1 MSKTNFP
8 LSFMKRSLAI
18 PAIAVFSVSILMA
31 GGQDQNRGNSRWAE
45 GLSAK
50 TRMAIN
56 TVGDDLDRLNE
67 SHEKLIKA
75 AGELGSLYLQL
86 SQKVQEVSRL
96 ARKAEK
102 SGAMEIKELFQAT
115 RDMQEMQMSFNLQYL
130 QLQNEISKENRQ
142 FSMVSNIMKNKHDT
156 AKDSINIIR

>member
-8 LSFMKRSLAI
+8 FGFMKRSLAI
-18 PAIAVFSVSILMA
+18 LATAVFSVSILMA
-31 GGQDQNRGNSRWAE
+31 GGQDRNRGNSLRAV
-45 GLSAK
+45 GLSPE

-67 SHEKLIKA
+67 SHEKLFKA
-75 AGELGSLYLQL
+75 AGELGNLYFLL

-96 ARKAEK
+96 ARNAEK
-102 SGAMEIKELFQAT
+102 SRGMGTKELFQAT
-115 RDMQEMQMSFNLQYL
+115 QAMQEMQMSFNLQYL
-130 QLQNEISKENRQ
+130 MLQNKISHENRQ

-156 AKDSINIIR
+156 AKNSINNIR